1 MCQLLLRCPEKLVD
15 ANVMEFIIAYGKPHK
30 AASSVTISQC
40 IKNEFCKAGI
50 NANVYTAQSCR
61 AASSSKTKDNGVSI
75 TEILKRACWKSE
87 NTFRTFYSRYIISKD
102 SREDFDF
109 VQALLSSSETTYDK
123 E

>member
-40 IKNEFCKAGI
+40 TKNEFCKAGI

-75 TEILKRACWKSE
+75 TEILKELVGKE
-87 NTFRTFYSRYIISKD
+87 KTPFEHFTPEIS
-102 SREDFDF
+102 
-109 VQALLSSSETTYDK
+109 
-123 E
+123 